1 MNNTYNQRPRTSRR
15 SHASGLM
22 LLFLATVLAI
32 VVVVVLDEWSKDP
45 GTPGQLF
52 ARLMGGPGFSLGIS
66 GNGSET
72 PQAPE
77 GADGVPRSRS
87 GLVPTSSNRGQILFG
102 RYCDSCHTAGR
113 EMIGPSLRTVQFKS
127 QYKTADKIV
136 EFVRTG
142 GFDMPAYPPTLV
154 SDDEL
159 QKIAEYILSLPEESP

>member
-1 MNNTYNQRPRTSRR
+1 MNDAYNQRPRTSRR
-15 SHASGLM
+15 SHVSGLV
-22 LLFLATVLAI
+22 LLILATVLAI
-32 VVVVVLDEWSKDP
+32 VVVVVLGDP
-45 GTPGQLF
+45 GL
-52 ARLMGGPGFSLGIS
+52 SLDRS

-87 GLVPTSSNRGQILFG
+87 GLVLTSSNRGQILFG